1 MSLTRH
7 VTNTSTGPSPTLFPS
22 ASVAGG
28 RLEYEASPAATRSAK
43 RGGRT
48 PGTAEGDNS
57 SCSESLHISPR
68 AHSSAPSV
76 TPVSDFPFILSFCIR
91 LRLLILLIALLTFCS
106 TGAGVAASCDS
117 HIPCASGVTD
127 GPHSGVSDIL
137 DAVRSKEERPLDI
150 LLFGSLCT
158 LVVSLVLVNA
168 LLAILV
174 VFIVSGGGQPA
185 GGGLEKQHTGIGSA
199 KELNRI

>member
-1 MSLTRH
+1 MS
-7 VTNTSTGPSPTLFPS
+7 
-22 ASVAGG
+22 
-28 RLEYEASPAATRSAK
+28 
-43 RGGRT
+43 
-48 PGTAEGDNS
+48 D
-57 SCSESLHISPR
+57 
-68 AHSSAPSV
+68 
-76 TPVSDFPFILSFCIR
+76 
-91 LRLLILLIALLTFCS
+91 
-106 TGAGVAASCDS
+106 
-117 HIPCASGVTD
+117 VTD

-137 DAVRSKEERPLDI
+137 DAARSKEERPLDI

-199 KELNRI
+199 EELNRI